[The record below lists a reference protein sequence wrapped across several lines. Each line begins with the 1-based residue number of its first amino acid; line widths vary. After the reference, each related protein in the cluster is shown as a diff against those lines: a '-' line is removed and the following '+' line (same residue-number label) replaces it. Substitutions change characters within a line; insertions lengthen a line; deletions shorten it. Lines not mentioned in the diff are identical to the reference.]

1 MHSTLIRSVLFA
13 VMAGLCW
20 PAMAQIKMTLGYVPA
35 NFFLAAFVAKDQGFF
50 AKHGLDVTLQLI
62 PILQTIPGAI
72 VSGSLQVGGL
82 TPPSLLLANEGGL
95 DLLLVAGGAT
105 QTKAHPVGG
114 VTASD
119 RSGIKAPMDFHG
131 KKVGVPGLNAMA
143 HIVFQKWLKERGADP
158 RKVTYIEVSF
168 PQMADMLKGGT
179 IDAALA
185 VEPFF
190 SRILDSK
197 SGRLISNYQV
207 EVMDGHIEIF
217 YVMPRQFIQKNPS
230 APAAFK
236 AAIREGVEWIAN
248 NTEAARKTQ
257 VTYLKLPEQV
267 AMTVK
272 LPIFT
277 VDVTR
282 ADMQFWVDLCKEFGV
297 TKGTV
302 TVDQVL
308 WRP

>member
-1 MHSTLIRSVLFA
+1 MHSNLIRPILFA
-13 VMAGLCW
+13 AMAGLCW
-20 PAMAQIKMTLGYVPA
+20 PAMAQIKMTLGYAPA
-35 NFFLAAFVAKDQGFF
+35 NFSMAAFVAKDQGFF
-50 AKHGLDVTLQLI
+50 AKRGLDVTLQMI

-72 VSGSLQVGGL
+72 VSGSLQVGVL
-82 TPPSLLLANEGGL
+82 TPPSLLLADEGGL

-114 VTASD
+114 VSVSD
-119 RSGIKAPMDFHG
+119 KSGIKSPTDFHG

-143 HIVFQKWLKERGADP
+143 HIVFQKWLKQRGADP

-168 PQMADMLKGGT
+168 PQMADMLKSGT

-185 VEPFF
+185 VEPFL
-190 SRILDSK
+190 SRIEGSK
-197 SGRLISNYQV
+197 SGHLVSNFQV

-217 YVMPRQFIQKNPS
+217 YVMPKQFIQKNPS

-236 AAIREGVEWIAN
+236 EAIREGIEWIAN
-248 NTEAARKTQ
+248 NTELARKTQ
-257 VTYLKLPEQV
+257 ITYLKLPEQV

-282 ADMQFWVDLCKEFGV
+282 ADMQFWVDLCKEFGL